1 MPEKIGRR
9 LYEFTLASGK
19 RSYRCDLE
27 LNGRQVRKTLKARN
41 RTAAR
46 KEQAALIAQHA
57 RGEVV
62 ASTRRNVE
70 EVVEEF
76 LASFSRSVASGERSA
91 RTLESYSWR
100 LRSRVISEIGTY
112 RFQTLTA
119 DDAARLIAGWRERGD
134 SAWTIRS
141 TLTALSRV
149 IRFGLRRGYIADDPL
164 RRLEAGEKPSVG
176 KKDHRVLAPEE
187 IARLVRAAAPGARP
201 LIATLAMTG
210 LRQGEALGLTWENV
224 DFEAGVVRVRTQLAR
239 GTSEGGAKLKTSA
252 ANRDVVLVPGLAAT
266 LREHKAAMFANGRA
280 KPEDFVFSTSS
291 GRPLNHRNASR
302 SLGRAVELA
311 GLGEGISTHSLR
323 HTFVSFLILELG
335 WDAVRV
341 ARQVG
346 HTNPSFTMDVY
357 AHVFENGAGHA
368 DALRDKIAASAF
380 GKVLS

>member
-1 MPEKIGRR
+1 MQDERNARMPEKIGRR

-134 SAWTIRS
+134 SPGRS
-141 TLTALSRV
+141 VQPSRLSR
-149 IRFGLRRGYIADDPL
+149 A
-164 RRLEAGEKPSVG
+164 
-176 KKDHRVLAPEE
+176 
-187 IARLVRAAAPGARP
+187 
-201 LIATLAMTG
+201 
-210 LRQGEALGLTWENV
+210 
-224 DFEAGVVRVRTQLAR
+224 
-239 GTSEGGAKLKTSA
+239 
-252 ANRDVVLVPGLAAT
+252 
-266 LREHKAAMFANGRA
+266 
-280 KPEDFVFSTSS
+280 
-291 GRPLNHRNASR
+291 
-302 SLGRAVELA
+302 
-311 GLGEGISTHSLR
+311 
-323 HTFVSFLILELG
+323 
-335 WDAVRV
+335 
-341 ARQVG
+341 
-346 HTNPSFTMDVY
+346 
-357 AHVFENGAGHA
+357 
-368 DALRDKIAASAF
+368 
-380 GKVLS
+380 